1 MAGQVGKQLGDT
13 AVRLLGL
20 VLLALGVAT
29 AAAPPQVSADSGRT
43 THHFIA
49 NLGGATRPHRLGY
62 DIFDTGSSRADI
74 AAMPHGV
81 KALVWLGQKCPTP
94 ADLAFKRTVSRLAG
108 KRRVFG
114 YFLSDEPH
122 VADCPHGPA
131 ALATRTAYIREVS
144 AGRQLSF
151 IVLEHEDY
159 QSFRPG
165 VTGVSLVGV
174 DSYPCS
180 VNGCRYSKI
189 PEKVRMARA
198 AGISLSRI
206 VPVYQ
211 AFGQE
216 HAADTYY
223 TMPTRRQERRILAAW
238 ARVVPNPVMDY
249 TYGWRHQS
257 SANPTLS
264 DSRGLQRVLK
274 KWFANH

>member
-1 MAGQVGKQLGDT
+1 MRFLGS
-13 AVRLLGL
+13 
-20 VLLALGVAT
+20 VLLALGVAVAAT
-29 AAAPPQVSADSGRT
+29 MAAPTPASAGSGQ

-62 DIFDTGSSRADI
+62 DIFDTGPSRADI
-74 AAMPHGV
+74 AALPRGV

-94 ADLAFKRTVSRLAG
+94 ADQAFRRKVGRLAG
-108 KRRVFG
+108 KHRVFG

-122 VADCPHGPA
+122 LADCPDGPA
-131 ALATRTAYIREVS
+131 ALATRTAYIRQVS
-144 AGRQLSF
+144 GGRQRSF
-151 IVLEHEDY
+151 IVLEHADY
-159 QSFRPG
+159 HSFRPA

-198 AGISLSRI
+198 AGIPLSRI

-211 AFGQE
+211 AFGQG
-216 HAADTYY
+216 HASDTYY
-223 TMPTRRQERRILAAW
+223 TMPTRRQERRILATW
-238 ARVVPNPVMDY
+238 ARVVPDPVMDY

-257 SANPTLS
+257 SANPTLT
-264 DSRGLQRVLK
+264 DSRGLQRVFK